1 MEFSDIHKY
10 LSSRA
15 KTQEYQFTYKIK
27 IILGFKGSI
36 INLSKVD
43 TLQKDNFPI
52 AKLLMQGKLFDR
64 CMYFLYCSVLSLG
77 GKVNARRIPQPGMES
92 ILKKIIYEIF
102 WS

>member
-52 AKLLMQGKLFDR
+52 AKLCKES
-64 CMYFLYCSVLSLG
+64 YFIGARIFCTAVYCLWAE
-77 GKVNARRIPQPGMES
+77 K
-92 ILKKIIYEIF
+92 
-102 WS
+102 